1 MAVTGITRAQS
12 DLSVLWRFPLLL
24 LGMLALVIAVLSGL
38 ARMGW
43 SMPQPVAEALPWH
56 GVLMIPVFFATVIGL
71 ERAVA
76 LASRWAYLA
85 PLCSALAWPL
95 LMAGWSGA
103 AMTLMLA
110 ASLIFSAASWK
121 VWRLQPQLH
130 GAILLL
136 GALSLVV
143 GNALLL
149 LGFTI
154 HQVLPAWLAYLVLT
168 IAGERLELSRLV
180 VRDEALRRQLAR
192 FSLLPLLAIPV
203 GLLWPQ
209 PALALLAVG
218 LLLIGYWLLRNDI
231 ARRTVRQQG
240 LTRFTAVCML
250 LGYLWLLLSA
260 LLFAALAA
268 GWIGSWDAPLH
279 SLLLG
284 FVFAMV
290 FGHALLI
297 FPAVTRLKIP
307 YHPLFYLPLLLLQI
321 SLVVRL
327 VHGGLGHFGGYAL
340 GGLLNAVALGLFIL
354 LLIASI
360 LRGRL
365 AAQPPSRGG

>member
-12 DLSVLWRFPLLL
+12 DLPAGWRFPLLI
-24 LGMLALVIAVLSGL
+24 LGMLGLLVAVLAGL

-43 SMPQPVAEALPWH
+43 GMPPAVLPALPWH
-56 GVLMIPVFFATVIGL
+56 GVLMIPVFFATVIAL

-85 PLCSALAWPL
+85 PLFNVLAWPF
-95 LMAGWSGA
+95 LMAQQVMA
-103 AMTLMLA
+103 AMLLMLA
-110 ASLIFSAASWK
+110 GSLVFSAASWK
-121 VWRLQPQLH
+121 VWRLQPQTH
-130 GAILLL
+130 GVILLL
-136 GALSLVV
+136 GALSLAV
-143 GNALLL
+143 GNAMLLS
-149 LGFTI
+149 GFEVR
-154 HQVLPAWLAYLVLT
+154 QVLPAWLSYLVLT

-180 VRDEALRRQLAR
+180 VRDEGLRRQLAR
-192 FSLLPLLAIPV
+192 FSLLPLLSIP
-203 GLLWPQ
+203 LALISQ
-209 PALALLAVG
+209 PAALLVLASG
-218 LLLIGYWLLRNDI
+218 LLLIGYWLLRHDI

-250 LGYLWLLLSA
+250 VGYAWLLLSA
-260 LLFAALAA
+260 LMFAALAV

-307 YHPLFYLPLLLLQI
+307 YHPVFYLPLLLLQL
-321 SLVVRL
+321 SLIVRL
-327 VHGGLGHFGGYAL
+327 GHGWLGEVAGYAM
-340 GGLLNAVALGLFIL
+340 GGLLNAIALGLFIL
-354 LLIASI
+354 CLVASAV
-360 LRGRL
+360 RGKL
-365 AAQPPSRGG
+365 ASAQTGAGG